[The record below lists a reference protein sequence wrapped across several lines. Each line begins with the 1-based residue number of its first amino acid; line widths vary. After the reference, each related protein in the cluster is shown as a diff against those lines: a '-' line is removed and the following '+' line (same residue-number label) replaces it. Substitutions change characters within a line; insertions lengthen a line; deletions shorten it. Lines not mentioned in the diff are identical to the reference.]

1 VSRFK
6 IVSCGWEC
14 AQFAAQTLRSI
25 ERQSAQNFDVMIMVD
40 PSSDGTAEFVEG
52 WCAAHDP
59 VLRMGQAAYW
69 NCVINRDHRG
79 AVANQ
84 ASAIWL
90 LEPKDDDIV
99 IWLDLDGDQLA
110 QGDTLAHLFHAYAE
124 DPELLLTYGNYR
136 PIPDHGTC
144 PPAQPY
150 PDKVVLDNSY
160 RAWHRQGGGFNHLR
174 TMKGKVAKAITEADL
189 SWSDGRGWYEAGSD
203 YHFMINGLE
212 LAGGRYKCLSEVMCL
227 YNNANPRAD
236 NLTHPDLTAR
246 CVADMLGRPPKEPLD
261 A

>member
-1 VSRFK
+1 MRFK

-14 AQFAAQTLRSI
+14 AEFAERTLRSI
-25 ERQSAQNFDVMIMVD
+25 EAQTQWNCDVMIMVD
-40 PSSDGTAEFVEG
+40 PSGDDTARFVEG

-59 VLRMGQAAYW
+59 LVRTPNGRPYW
-69 NCVINRDHRG
+69 NCVINRDHKG
-79 AVANQ
+79 AVYNQ

-90 LEPKDDDIV
+90 LEPADDDIV
-99 IWLDLDGDQLA
+99 VWLDLDGDQLPRS
-110 QGDTLAHLFHAYAE
+110 DTLAHLARAYDGE
-124 DPELLLTYGNYR
+124 TLLTYGNYR
-136 PIPDHGTC
+136 PIPDEGTC
-144 PPAQPY
+144 PLAQPY
-150 PDKVVLDNSY
+150 PDRVVRNNSY
-160 RAWHRQGGGFNHLR
+160 REWHRIGGGFNHLR

-246 CVADMLGRPPKEPLD
+246 CVADMLKRPPKSPLT
-261 A
+261 